1 MPCRGWHLA
10 ALEAGL
16 PRPVVSAENLCYLAG
31 CPADRSLLGPRRLSR
46 EWDDL
51 RLVGLSLVFLIVT
64 RGVSLLGLSRREWWW
79 KDAEILMLRHQ
90 LAVAQRERPRAHS
103 RLTWPDRAWL
113 ALLAGTVPTERL
125 AAMRLI
131 VTPGTIVRWHRD
143 IVRRRWARRGCS
155 GRPVTHRRVRS
166 MVLRLARENESWGYR
181 RIHGELAVLG
191 ITVAP
196 STVWQI
202 LKGAGISPAPRRDGP
217 GWAEFLRS
225 QAQGIL
231 ALDFF
236 TADLLNGT
244 KVYVLAVIEHGTR
257 RIRVLGATENPV
269 QSWVVQQARN
279 LLMDLEDAGMGVKFV
294 LHDRDASFTAAFDAV
309 FQAAGARVVRS
320 AVQAPRMNSIME
332 RWVGSC
338 RRELLDRTLIWNQ
351 RHLMTVLREY
361 EDFYNTHR
369 PHRTLNQAAPLRP
382 LPDGVTDLDHFR
394 VLRRDRAGGVIHEY
408 HLVA

>member
-1 MPCRGWHLA
+1 
-10 ALEAGL
+10 
-16 PRPVVSAENLCYLAG
+16 
-31 CPADRSLLGPRRLSR
+31 
-46 EWDDL
+46 
-51 RLVGLSLVFLIVT
+51 VGLKLIFLIVS
-64 RGVSLLGLSRREWWW
+64 RAVSLLGLSRRESWW

-90 LAVAQRERPRAHS
+90 LSVAEREGPRART

-113 ALLAGTVPTERL
+113 ALLAGTVPAGRL
-125 AAMRLI
+125 AALRLI
-131 VTPGTIVRWHRD
+131 VTPGTILRWQQE
-143 IVRRRWARRGCS
+143 IVRRRWARRSRRSRS
-155 GRPVTHRRVRS
+155 GRPRVRRDVRS
-166 MVLRLARENESWGYR
+166 VVLRLARENESWGYR
-181 RIHGELAVLG
+181 RIRGGPGLG
-191 ITVAP
+191 IAVAP

-202 LKGAGISPAPRRDGP
+202 LKDAGISPAPRRDGP

-257 RIRVLGATENPV
+257 RIRILGTTEHPI

-279 LLMDLEDAGMGVKFV
+279 LLMDLDDEGVSVKFV
-294 LHDRDASFTAAFDAV
+294 IHDRDASFTAAFDAV
-309 FQAAGARVVRS
+309 FQAAGGRVVRS
-320 AVQAPRMNSIME
+320 AIQAPRMNSVME
-332 RWVGSC
+332 RWIGSC

-361 EDFYNTHR
+361 ENFYNTHR
-369 PHRTLNQAAPLRP
+369 PHRALDQAAPLRP

-394 VLRRDRAGGVIHEY
+394 VRRRDRAGGVIHEY
-408 HLVA
+408 RLVA